1 MFAQGFRH
9 GLVRSNW
16 GRFEHLH
23 ARVSS
28 WFAFAG
34 CWWILFLS
42 FTRFECADSSALDA
56 RAVGVLG
63 SHWSLLVSPFN
74 GSSLVGS
81 EHAQ

>member
-1 MFAQGFRH
+1 VFAQGFRH

-34 CWWILFLS
+34 LLVDFVSQFYPFRVRGL
-42 FTRFECADSSALDA
+42 SALDA
-56 RAVGVLG
+56 RAVG
-63 SHWSLLVSPFN
+63 F
-74 GSSLVGS
+74 
-81 EHAQ
+81 